1 MHTLLTCALVGLIA
15 QMIDGALGMAYGVSC
30 NTFLLSVGVA
40 PAIAAASVKTSEV
53 FTSGVSG
60 FSHMRLGNVDK
71 KLFYRLVFPGV
82 LGGILGAFLLA
93 RLNGDKIKPFISA
106 YLLIIG
112 IVIIRKAFHRPVH
125 KEEKHHHVSI
135 LGFFGAFMDA
145 IGGGGWGPIVT
156 STLLAGGRE
165 PRTAIGSV
173 NTAEFF
179 VTIAQATTFILLLGF
194 EQGPFSVKNGPVVIG
209 LILGGVIAAPFAAYI
224 AKHIPAKKLMIT
236 VGTLIILLSLRII
249 FMSFK

>member
-1 MHTLLTCALVGLIA
+1 
-15 QMIDGALGMAYGVSC
+15 MIDGALGMAYGVSC

-40 PAIAAASVKTSEV
+40 PAIAAASVKTAEV
-53 FTSGVSG
+53 FTTGVSG
-60 FSHMRLGNVDK
+60 ISHFRLGNVDK

-82 LGGILGAFLLA
+82 LGGILGAYLLT
-93 RLNGDKIKPFISA
+93 RLNGDKIKPYISA
-106 YLLIIG
+106 YLIIMG
-112 IVIIRKAFHRPVH
+112 IVIIRKAFRRPVH
-125 KEEKHHHVSI
+125 QEEKHHHVSL

-173 NTAEFF
+173 NTSEFF
-179 VTIAQATTFILLLGF
+179 VTIAQAITFVSLLGF
-194 EQGPFSVKNGPVVIG
+194 EQGPLGVKNGPVVLG

-224 AKHIPAKKLMIT
+224 AKHIPAKNLMIT
-236 VGTLIILLSLRII
+236 VGTLIILLSFRII
-249 FMSFK
+249 WLSFK